1 MSILTR
7 PAPRV
12 NKMKQ
17 DTEFFKKRRKYIKQ
31 LKDRRRAYAKLVGD
45 IQHDLEVEFRDL
57 RRSAALQRTIAR
69 NNPDADPVI
78 SARCDEYYHRITEI
92 IGPKNED
99 KNNKRFS

>member
-31 LKDRRRAYAKLVGD
+31 LKDRRRAYTKLVGD

-57 RRSAALQRTIAR
+57 RRSAALQIAIAR
-69 NNPDADPVI
+69 NNPDADPVV
-78 SARCDEYYHRITEI
+78 SAGCDEYYRRLTEI
-92 IGPKNED
+92 IGPK
-99 KNNKRFS
+99 K